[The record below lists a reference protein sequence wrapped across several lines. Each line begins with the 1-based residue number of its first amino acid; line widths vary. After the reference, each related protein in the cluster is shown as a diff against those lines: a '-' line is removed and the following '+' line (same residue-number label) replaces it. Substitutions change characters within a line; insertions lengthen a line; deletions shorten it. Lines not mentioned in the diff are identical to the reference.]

1 MPRKTSVRLNIAA
14 AMFVT
19 TFALAACGPERE
31 SVAPPKLMAFPG
43 TPTAQCVQEEVLPKI
58 EKVEPSTPRPGSEVT
73 VSAQGGYLR
82 DNCGGYIESARTY
95 KIYFDDEPIAD
106 LSCYVH
112 YCQGKFVL
120 PQSVSPGA
128 HCMGVQKGTCQVEL
142 SVAAE

>member
-1 MPRKTSVRLNIAA
+1 MSRKNSVRLKIAV
-14 AMFVT
+14 AMFVMT
-19 TFALAACGPERE
+19 IALAACAQERSE
-31 SVAPPKLMAFPG
+31 SAPPKLVAFPG

-73 VSAQGGYLR
+73 VSAQGGYFR
-82 DNCGGYIESARTY
+82 DNCGTYIEGARTY

-106 LSCYVH
+106 LSCYIH

-120 PQSVSPGA
+120 PESVTPGS
-128 HCMGVQKGTCQVEL
+128 HCMGVQKGTCQVEV